1 VPSLRALAR
10 IANVVGVV
18 CQPDRPFGRSQELHQ
33 PEVKVAALE
42 LAIPV
47 YQPVKVRDGA
57 LATWVAEQRAD
68 VALVLAYGR
77 ILPRAVLD
85 APRIGC
91 INLHASLLP
100 KYRGAAP
107 IQWAIIRGETQTGI
121 TLMQVDEGLDSGPMF
136 SHHELSIG
144 PDETAGELS
153 ERMAELAAHVV
164 EADLPKVVD
173 RQLQAVPQDES
184 QVTLAP
190 PLERANGR
198 IDWSRSSSDV
208 HNLVRGLAPRPGAH
222 TTLAGK
228 SLKISVTRR
237 VEIAP
242 PLRPG
247 EVRVERPRVLLGTGD
262 GAVELVRAQLEGK
275 RELDALSLANGR
287 ALKDGDVLGAGA

>member
-1 VPSLRALAR
+1 
-10 IANVVGVV
+10 
-18 CQPDRPFGRSQELHQ
+18 
-33 PEVKVAALE
+33 
-42 LAIPV
+42 
-47 YQPVKVRDGA
+47 
-57 LATWVAEQRAD
+57 
-68 VALVLAYGR
+68 
-77 ILPRAVLD
+77 
-85 APRIGC
+85 
-91 INLHASLLP
+91 
-100 KYRGAAP
+100 
-107 IQWAIIRGETQTGI
+107 
-121 TLMQVDEGLDSGPMF
+121 
-136 SHHELSIG
+136 
-144 PDETAGELS
+144 
-153 ERMAELAAHVV
+153 MAELAAHVV

-237 VEIAP
+237 VEVAP
-242 PLRPG
+242 ALRPG